1 MMLWDEIIEKSQER
15 NEEPHQTFREEIQKT
30 ILTILSHQQLFN
42 QIVFQGGTALRLF
55 YGNPR
60 LSEDLDFVQINKEE
74 KTDLTPHIPRIK
86 TNLQTIYPFL
96 DDIKIRMQRKNREIQ
111 RIVLTT
117 ISDTIDQRIRVYIE
131 LAYIPSYYNKPRILH
146 YPPFN
151 PVVRVEEK
159 EEILVDKIIA
169 IVNRPYIKGRD
180 LWDINFLTEDK
191 EETIY
196 PKDLLIRKLRD
207 YKLSTIEFNKKNT
220 LRIKEIRS
228 KGIETLSEEMHRFL
242 PKHVFDQY
250 GDYFPEMIEKITEI
264 LEGIKL

>member
-1 MMLWDEIIEKSQER
+1 MLWKEIIEKSQER
-15 NEEPHQTFREEIQKT
+15 NEEPHQTFREELQKT
-30 ILTILSHQQLFN
+30 ILTTLSHLQLFN
-42 QIVFQGGTALRLF
+42 HIVFQGGTALRLF

-74 KTDLTPHIPRIK
+74 KTDLTPYTPRIK
-86 TNLQTIYPFL
+86 TDLQTIYPFL
-96 DDIKIRMQRKNREIQ
+96 EDIKIRIQRRNMEIQ
-111 RIVLTT
+111 RLIITT
-117 ISDTIDQRIRVYIE
+117 ISDIIDQKIRIHIE
-131 LAYIPSYYNKPRILH
+131 LAYIPSYYNKPRILY
-146 YPPFN
+146 YPPLN

-191 EETIY
+191 KIIY
-196 PKDLLIRKLRD
+196 PKEILLRKLGD
-207 YKLSTIEFNKKNT
+207 YKLSTIEFNEKNT
-220 LRIKEIRS
+220 LRIKDIRN

-250 GDYFPEMIEKITEI
+250 KEYFPEMIEKIIGI